1 MGVFIL
7 IRRPFDNW
15 IENTT
20 LIISN
25 LCYTVVLILFLIV
38 DTKTSLTPA
47 ERYHNLGTPIVGFI
61 IAIIVI
67 NLTVAIIT
75 IITIVAEAC
84 KRARNNKLIQMS
96 QVALKMKRQG
106 LNRQVAIE

>member
-67 NLTVAIIT
+67 TRCRDHNYH
-75 IITIVAEAC
+75 
-84 KRARNNKLIQMS
+84 NNS
-96 QVALKMKRQG
+96 SRG
-106 LNRQVAIE
+106 LQEG